1 MTAVDATSGANG
13 TVKGRLIRAA
23 DAEIA
28 ARGIN
33 AVQMEV
39 VAKIAGVSRATAF
52 RQLGSVSEMLV
63 QVALLRARRH
73 VAAVEALM
81 ATKTGVFAKL
91 EAALVY
97 TAREL
102 PSDPSISALISQHSA
117 SVHDPRVHQVAVDC
131 MGPVFDEG
139 QRTGQV
145 RTDIG
150 IGEMVD
156 FLVEQTYLAAEE
168 INRSDEETRRRFRHF
183 IIPGLAAS
191 NGLSGEHLSRTMEVE
206 EAVGVSIEALNN
218 LSDVLHRGRVTPSS
232 AEGPTGPA
240 SSTASV
246 PH

>member
-1 MTAVDATSGANG
+1 VTAVDTTSGEDG
-13 TVKGRLIRAA
+13 TVKDRLIRAA

-28 ARGIN
+28 AHGIN

-39 VAKIAGVSRATAF
+39 VARIAGVSRATAF

-81 ATKTGVFAKL
+81 ATKAGVFAKL

-102 PSDPSISALISQHSA
+102 PSDPSISALIAQHSA
-117 SVHDPRVHQVAVDC
+117 SVHDPRVHQVAVDA
-131 MGPVFDEG
+131 MGPVLEEG
-139 QRTGQV
+139 RRSGQV

-168 INRSDEETRRRFRHF
+168 IGRSDDETRRRFRHF
-183 IIPGLAAS
+183 VIPGLAAS
-191 NGLSGEHLSRTMEVE
+191 NGSSGERVSRTLEVE
-206 EAVGVSIEALNN
+206 EAVTAALEALNGLADQLRRN
-218 LSDVLHRGRVTPSS
+218 RAD
-232 AEGPTGPA
+232 
-240 SSTASV
+240 
-246 PH
+246 

>member
-1 MTAVDATSGANG
+1 VTAVDMNTGDDG
-13 TVKGRLIRAA
+13 TVKDRLIRAA
-23 DAEIA
+23 DTEIA

-73 VAAVEALM
+73 TAAVAAIM
-81 ATKTGVFAKL
+81 AAKTGVFAKL

-102 PSDPSISALISQHSA
+102 PADPSIAALIAQHSE
-117 SVHDPRVHQVAVDC
+117 SVHDPRVHQVAVDA
-131 MGPVFDEG
+131 MGPVLDEG
-139 QRTGQV
+139 QRSGQV

-150 IGEMVD
+150 IDEMVD

-168 INRSDEETRRRFRHF
+168 IERSDDETRRRFRHF

-191 NGLSGEHLSRTMEVE
+191 GGSGGEHLSRTMEVE
-206 EAVGVSIEALNN
+206 DAVTVAIEALNN
-218 LSDVLHRGRVTPSS
+218 LSDQLRRDRC
-232 AEGPTGPA
+232 E
-240 SSTASV
+240 
-246 PH
+246 

>member
-1 MTAVDATSGANG
+1 VVAIDPTSIEDG
-13 TVKGRLIRAA
+13 TVKDRLIRAA
-23 DAEIA
+23 DSEIA
-28 ARGIN
+28 AHGVN
-33 AVQMEV
+33 AVQMDL
-39 VAKIAGVSRATAF
+39 VAKVAGVSRATAF

-102 PSDPSISALISQHSA
+102 PSDPSISALIAQHSA

-131 MGPVFDEG
+131 MGPVLDEG
-139 QRTGQV
+139 QRSGQV

-168 INRSDEETRRRFRHF
+168 IQRSDDETRRRFRHF
-183 IIPGLAAS
+183 MIPGLAAS
-191 NGLSGEHLSRTMEVE
+191 SGSSGEHVSRTMEVQD
-206 EAVGVSIEALNN
+206 AVAVAVEALNN
-218 LSDVLHRGRVTPSS
+218 LADRLRRDH
-232 AEGPTGPA
+232 
-240 SSTASV
+240 
-246 PH
+246 

>member
-1 MTAVDATSGANG
+1 MTSGDDG
-13 TVKGRLIRAA
+13 TVKDRLIRAA
-23 DAEIA
+23 DAEIV
-28 ARGIN
+28 ARGIH

-73 VAAVEALM
+73 VARVESIM
-81 ATKTGVFAKL
+81 AAKTGVFAKL

-102 PSDPSISALISQHSA
+102 PSDPSISALIAQHSA
-117 SVHDPRVHQVAVDC
+117 SVHDPRVHQVAVDA
-131 MGPVFDEG
+131 MSPVLKEG
-139 QRTGQV
+139 QRSGQV

-150 IGEMVD
+150 ISEMVD

-168 INRSDEETRRRFRHF
+168 IERSDDETRRRFRHF

-191 NGLSGEHLSRTMEVE
+191 NGSSGEHISRTMEVE
-206 EAVGVSIEALNN
+206 EAVTVALEALNN
-218 LSDVLHRGRVTPSS
+218 LNDQLRRDRP
-232 AEGPTGPA
+232 E
-240 SSTASV
+240 
-246 PH
+246 

>member
-1 MTAVDATSGANG
+1 VDVTTGDDG
-13 TVKGRLIRAA
+13 TVKDRLIRAA
-23 DAEIA
+23 DSEIA
-28 ARGIN
+28 AHGIN
-33 AVQMEV
+33 TVQMAV
-39 VAKIAGVSRATAF
+39 IAKAAGVSRATAF

-102 PSDPSISALISQHSA
+102 PSDPSISALIAQHSA

-131 MGPVFDEG
+131 MGPVLDEG
-139 QRTGQV
+139 QRSGQV
-145 RTDIG
+145 RNDIG

-168 INRSDEETRRRFRHF
+168 IERSDAETRRRFRHF
-183 IIPGLAAS
+183 IIPALAAS
-191 NGLSGEHLSRTMEVE
+191 NGAGGEHVSRTMEVQD
-206 EAVGVSIEALNN
+206 AVTIAVEALNN
-218 LSDVLHRGRVTPSS
+218 LADQLRRDH
-232 AEGPTGPA
+232 
-240 SSTASV
+240 
-246 PH
+246 

>member
-1 MTAVDATSGANG
+1 MRSRNLGAVTAVDTTSGEDG
-13 TVKGRLIRAA
+13 TVKDRLIRAA

-28 ARGIN
+28 AHGIN

-39 VAKIAGVSRATAF
+39 VARIAGVSRATAF

-81 ATKTGVFAKL
+81 ATKAGVFAKL

-102 PSDPSISALISQHSA
+102 PSDPSISALIAQHSA
-117 SVHDPRVHQVAVDC
+117 SVHDPRVHQVAVDA
-131 MGPVFDEG
+131 MGPVLEEG
-139 QRTGQV
+139 RRSGQV

-168 INRSDEETRRRFRHF
+168 IGRSDDETRRRFRHF
-183 IIPGLAAS
+183 VIPGLAAS
-191 NGLSGEHLSRTMEVE
+191 NGSSGERVSRTLEVE
-206 EAVGVSIEALNN
+206 EAVTAALEALNGLADQLRRN
-218 LSDVLHRGRVTPSS
+218 RAD
-232 AEGPTGPA
+232 
-240 SSTASV
+240 
-246 PH
+246 

>member
-1 MTAVDATSGANG
+1 VTVVDVTAGEDG
-13 TVKGRLIRAA
+13 TVKDRLIRAA
-23 DAEIA
+23 DTEIS

-52 RQLGSVSEMLV
+52 RQLGSVSEMLL

-73 VAAVEALM
+73 TTAVEALM

-102 PSDPSISALISQHSA
+102 PSDPSIAALIAQHSA
-117 SVHDPRVHQVAVDC
+117 SVHDARVHQVAVDA
-131 MGPVFDEG
+131 MGPVLDEG
-139 QRTGQV
+139 QRSGQV

-150 IGEMVD
+150 ISEMVD

-168 INRSDEETRRRFRHF
+168 IHRSDEETRRRFRHF
-183 IIPGLAAS
+183 IIPGLAAT
-191 NGLSGEHLSRTMEVE
+191 NGASGEHVSRTMEAE
-206 EAVGVSIEALNN
+206 EAVGVALEALNN
-218 LSDVLHRGRVTPSS
+218 LADQLRRDRC
-232 AEGPTGPA
+232 E
-240 SSTASV
+240 
-246 PH
+246 

>member
-1 MTAVDATSGANG
+1 MVAIDPTSTEDG
-13 TVKGRLIRAA
+13 TVKDRLIRAA
-23 DAEIA
+23 DSEIA
-28 ARGIN
+28 AHGVN
-33 AVQMEV
+33 AVQMDL
-39 VAKIAGVSRATAF
+39 VAKVAGVSRATAF

-102 PSDPSISALISQHSA
+102 PSDPSISALIAQHSA

-131 MGPVFDEG
+131 MGPVLDEG
-139 QRTGQV
+139 QRSGQV

-168 INRSDEETRRRFRHF
+168 IQRSDDETRRRFRHF

-191 NGLSGEHLSRTMEVE
+191 NGSSGEYVSRTMEVQD
-206 EAVGVSIEALNN
+206 AVAVAVEALNN
-218 LSDVLHRGRVTPSS
+218 LADQLRRNH
-232 AEGPTGPA
+232 
-240 SSTASV
+240 
-246 PH
+246 